1 MKKGYKR
8 ILIYE
13 IVIIM
18 ILILNSFIENIL
30 NKYVMIGLLII
41 LIILFKKAFGLEK
54 DRHIYTKDII
64 MEILIVYIISFI
76 VFYIFGIIVGFY
88 RVDNYINIYGLKTFI
103 IPIALTIIL
112 KEYLRYNI
120 IQKIEGS
127 KEIYIVTILLF
138 VMLDISPVIRNIHIT
153 KEGIFDLIT
162 LSILPSISNNVVAS
176 YITKRSGYKP
186 NIVWLLISSLYV
198 YVIPIIPNTGQ
209 YISALI
215 QILYPY
221 LLMVR
226 LKKFCEVDN
235 DKYVERDYKNKTIFP
250 YIFSVL
256 IVSVIVYL
264 TSGCFRYYAIAI
276 GSGSMTPKIKKGDV
290 VIVDTKKEEISKVK
304 VGNVVAYKHD
314 NIVVVHRIVKIEKT
328 KQGKVYYSKGDRN
341 KDIDN
346 YAIYENEIVG
356 IVEKKIGLIGL
367 PTVWLSEI

>member
-41 LIILFKKAFGLEK
+41 LIILFKKEFGLEK
-54 DRHIYTKDII
+54 DRHRYTKDII

-138 VMLDISPVIRNIHIT
+138 VMLDISPVIRNVHIT

-215 QILYPY
+215 QTMYPFILMLKIMVFYKKEDDGY
-221 LLMVR
+221 LDR
-226 LKKFCEVDN
+226 NYRKKQ
-235 DKYVERDYKNKTIFP
+235 
-250 YIFSVL
+250 VL
-256 IVSVIVYL
+256 PVVISLLFMSVIVYL

-314 NIVVVHRIVKIEKT
+314 NIVVVHRIVRIEKT